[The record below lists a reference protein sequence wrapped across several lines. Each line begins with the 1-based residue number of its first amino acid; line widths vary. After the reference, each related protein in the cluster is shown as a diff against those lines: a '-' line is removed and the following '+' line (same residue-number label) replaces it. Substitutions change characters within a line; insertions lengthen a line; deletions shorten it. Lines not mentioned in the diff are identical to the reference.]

1 MGVRREGSDGQEV
14 RVPPRP
20 EPSPEVLWKQYE
32 LHVGLY
38 KEYLDLLLKFNAFY
52 YAATGGILSYY
63 FSKPEI
69 PWMKFSLLFPV
80 LMSFAFSILFFYGAS
95 QSEYTRQELFSIRDK
110 LGLDTAPEYAVLKL
124 FLMLSAILMLAV
136 GGCLLGVVIWVQ
148 LPLPIAVPLK

>member
-1 MGVRREGSDGQEV
+1 MGGKERP
-14 RVPPRP
+14 VPTLDT
-20 EPSPEVLWKQYE
+20 LWKQYE
-32 LHVGLY
+32 LHIGLY

-80 LMSFAFSILFFYGAS
+80 LMSFAFAVLFLYAAS

-110 LGLDTAPEYAVLKL
+110 LGLDTAPEYAVLKV
-124 FLMLSAILMLAV
+124 FLWLSAILMLVV
-136 GGCLLGVVIWVQ
+136 GFCLLGIVIFVK
-148 LPLPIAVPLK
+148 LPLPVALPSK